1 MDQLIIEA
9 CLNGTRSRSDNPNI
23 PFTPD
28 EILAEAKRCADAG
41 ASIVHVHARTAE
53 GEISYDPDWYAEVA
67 ERIAS
72 ETDLILNVTTT
83 RFAGVPR
90 EQVFDYLRRSAPWL
104 EMIALN
110 CGAIVLNRKQAD
122 GHRRSLEIPNSWD
135 DMLATLAVCRD
146 LDIKPEPATFDVGFL
161 STLVALVEEGAIE
174 QPRYLLLE
182 FANRLGD
189 GIQAIPGTPAAYA
202 LMADLVRGALPGTQW
217 AAHGGS
223 ESCFLIAGLAI
234 STGAHARLGFE
245 DRFTLADGRLARSNA
260 ELVAWGAEAGRLH
273 GRRPATPAETRQLIG
288 LRRDKPRPHTTGP
301 LSPPSLELRG

>member
-9 CLNGTRSRSDNPNI
+9 CLNGSRPRSENPNI
-23 PFTPD
+23 PCTPD
-28 EILAEAKRCADAG
+28 EVLAEARRCADAG

-53 GEISYDPDWYAEVA
+53 GGISYDANWYAEVA

-83 RFAGVPR
+83 RFGGVPR
-90 EQVFDYLRRSAPWL
+90 EQIFDYLRRCAGRL

-122 GHRRSLEIPNSWD
+122 GHRRHLEIPNSWD
-135 DMLATLAVCRD
+135 DLLATLAVCRD
-146 LDIKPEPATFDVGFL
+146 LHITPEPATFDVGFL
-161 STLVALVEEGAIE
+161 STLVALVADGAME
-174 QPRYLLLE
+174 QPRYMLLE

-202 LMADLVRGALPGTQW
+202 FMSDLVRSALPGTIW
-217 AAHGGS
+217 AAHGGP
-223 ESCFLIAGLAI
+223 ETCFLIAGLAI

-245 DRFTLADGRLARSNA
+245 DRVALPDGQLARSNA
-260 ELVAWGAEAGRLH
+260 ELVAWGVESARLY

-288 LRRDKPRPHTTGP
+288 LHRDKAAP
-301 LSPPSLELRG
+301 LAHRADARKA